1 MIQILSTGV
10 VGLVI
15 LLAIRGITKP
25 GILLALMWAT
35 YVIEQVVQQ
44 GVPFFLTRPWVIN
57 VMLTAATTAAVG
69 QALLSGKFKRLQISY
84 AHLCAFAL
92 LLMCAFSYIWSIS
105 PGDTLFFLKRA
116 VPYMAAFVLVAPFCA
131 HDQKQI
137 DVAIKVTIYFGGLVL
152 FALALGSFGGRAVVL
167 EVVGGK
173 LVEANPLA
181 AATFG
186 GYVTICAIFSL
197 YRLRSRNSFI
207 FPLQVAIAVL
217 GVYTIV
223 RSASRG
229 QLIFLMIAC
238 FIWLPITAKV
248 AAKRSSIV
256 AMIIAVVLA
265 YGGMRLVEGLNFTA
279 RWQQRH
285 VTEATEGRFMQS
297 RVLLEE
303 MFDAG
308 PAAWLLGLGSS
319 ASYRVVGGYPHI
331 VPAEIL
337 GEEGL
342 IGFGFFM
349 GFLISVTHA
358 GYRFMRRDDIDSSS
372 RTSIGLLLALFTFEV
387 GLGLKQGSLLGSQG
401 FLCFG
406 LCIVVGTTLLTKQR
420 KPRRQMLQVR
430 AGDLKSGVPQNY

>member
-15 LLAIRGITKP
+15 LLAVRGIFKP

-35 YVIEQVVQQ
+35 YAIEQVVQQ
-44 GVPFFLTRPWVIN
+44 GVPFFLTRPWFIN

-69 QALLSGKFKRLQISY
+69 HAFLSGKFKRLQFTS

-92 LLMCAFSYIWSIS
+92 LLLCAFSYIWSIS
-105 PGDTLFFLKRA
+105 PDNTLFFLRRA
-116 VPYMAAFVLVAPFCA
+116 VPYMAAFVLVAPLCA
-131 HDQKQI
+131 YDQEQI
-137 DVAIKVTIYFGGLVL
+137 DVAIRVTIYFGGLVL
-152 FALALGSFGGRAVVL
+152 LALAMGSFGGRAVVL
-167 EVVGGK
+167 ERVGGE
-173 LVEANPLA
+173 LIEANPLA

-186 GYVTICAIFSL
+186 GYVTICAVFSL
-197 YRLRSRNSFI
+197 YRLRARNSFI
-207 FPLQVAIAVL
+207 FPLQLAIAFL

-265 YGGMRLVEGLNFTA
+265 YGGMWLVEELNFTA
-279 RWQQRH
+279 RWQQRQ
-285 VTEATEGRFMQS
+285 VAEATEGRFTQS
-297 RVLLEE
+297 IVLLEK

-331 VPAEIL
+331 VPAEVL

-342 IGFGFFM
+342 VGFGLFT
-349 GFLISVTHA
+349 GFLISVTLV
-358 GYRFMRRDDIDSSS
+358 GYRFMRRDDNIPSS

-406 LCIVVGTTLLTKQR
+406 LCIVVGTSLLTMRR
-420 KPRRQMLQVR
+420 KPQQPMLQVR
-430 AGDLKSGVPQNY
+430 ADNFTSGVSQNY